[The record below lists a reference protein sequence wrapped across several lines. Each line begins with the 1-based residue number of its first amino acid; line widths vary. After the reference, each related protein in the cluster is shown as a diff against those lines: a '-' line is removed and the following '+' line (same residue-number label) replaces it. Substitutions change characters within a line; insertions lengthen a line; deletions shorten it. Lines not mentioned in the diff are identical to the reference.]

1 MSIYLQLFLTY
12 AKVGVMT
19 FGGGYAM
26 LPILKREVVDGKKW
40 ITEEELVDSY
50 AIGQCTPGI
59 IAVNVATLV
68 GYNQKGILGAI
79 CATLGVIFP
88 SIVIILSIASVLAA
102 FSDNTYVKHAFGGI
116 NVAVCAIVTLVVA
129 KLFKTTVKD
138 WITALL
144 CVATFALT
152 YFVGVPAILCV
163 VGAAVCGLIINGVKT
178 AKAKK
183 TATDGKEAK

>member
-1 MSIYLQLFLTY
+1 MNIYLQLFLTY

-26 LPILKREVVDGKKW
+26 LPILKRELVDGKKW

-50 AIGQCTPGI
+50 AIGQCTPGV

-68 GYNQKGILGAI
+68 GYNKKGILGAV

-88 SIVIILSIASVLAA
+88 SILIILSIASVLSA
-102 FSDNTYVKHAFGGI
+102 FSDNVYVKHAFGGI
-116 NVAVCAIVTLVVA
+116 NVAVCAIVTLVVV

-138 WITALL
+138 WVTALL
-144 CVATFALT
+144 CVGTFSLT

-163 VGAAVCGLIINGVKT
+163 VGAAVAGLIICGVRN
-178 AKAKK
+178 AKANKADK
-183 TATDGKEAK
+183 DGRGAK

>member
-26 LPILKREVVDGKKW
+26 LPILKRELVDNKKW
-40 ITEEELVDSY
+40 ITEEEIVDSY

-68 GYNQKGILGAI
+68 GYNKKGVLGAV
-79 CATLGVIFP
+79 CSTLGVIFP
-88 SIVIILSIASVLAA
+88 SIVIILAIASLLSA
-102 FSDNTYVKHAFGGI
+102 FSDNVYVKHAFGGI

-144 CVATFALT
+144 CVGTFALT

-163 VGAAVCGLIINGVKT
+163 VGAALAGLIICGIKN

-183 TATDGKEAK
+183 SDPDGREAR